1 MVSSLRLVPLAL
13 LASLALPGLAFAGT
27 ITTQGNVSALTNV
40 NQLQG
45 IVGTATYDEGAANQ
59 GVPLGQYTPMGMTFY
74 TGLLVNILA
83 GVNTGGSASQPLY
96 QTGNNYFPAP
106 IAGGGIAQNAFTY
119 FGGAV
124 KFSQPVTQF
133 GLTASRN
140 GTQYI
145 TVWNTNGQMIG
156 QVTWQPNNDAAFV
169 GIDTNGVPI
178 GMLTYGNDNL
188 WAGGSFDIGGS
199 TIISDHWIWALGVP
213 CQSDADCMD
222 DNNPCTATQCSNG
235 ACLYPADPQGICP
248 DDGNLC
254 TTDECQN
261 GACIHWDNNDPCDD
275 ADACTDFDTCDNGE
289 CNGVDIECNDAN
301 LCSVDSCDSM
311 IGCVNE
317 FQPGCCLSDED
328 CPDGQICLLGSN
340 SCIPDPNPDTGSDTS
355 TDTTSEGTTDT
366 TSESTSDPGDTTSES
381 TSEGG
386 DTSESSSGNGESVG
400 EGESAGEGNDE
411 LGGLDTFGGVEPED
425 GCGCT
430 TDQRGGGALA
440 SLFGLALLAGVRRRR
455 DPQ

>member
-1 MVSSLRLVPLAL
+1 MASSLRFVPLAL
-13 LASLALPGLAFAGT
+13 LASLALPGLASAGT
-27 ITTQGNVSALTNV
+27 ITAQGNVTALTNV
-40 NQLQG
+40 NELQG
-45 IVGTATYDEGAANQ
+45 IVGTATYDEGANNAQ
-59 GVPLGQYTPMGMTFY
+59 VPLGQYTPMGMTFF
-74 TGLLVNILA
+74 TGPLVNILA
-83 GVNTGGSASQPLY
+83 GVITGGNASQPLY

-106 IAGGGIAQNAFTY
+106 IAGGGVAQNAFTF

-124 KFSQPVTQF
+124 KFAQPVTQF

-145 TVWNTNGQMIG
+145 TVWNMQGQMIG
-156 QVTWQPNNDAAFV
+156 QVTWQPNNDSAFV

-178 GMLTYGNDNL
+178 GMLTFGNDNL
-188 WAGGSFDIGGS
+188 WGGGSYDIGGS
-199 TIISDHWIWALGVP
+199 TIISDHWIWALGTP
-213 CQSDADCMD
+213 CQTDADCMD
-222 DNNPCTATQCSNG
+222 DQNPCTLSQCSNG

-261 GACIHWDNNDPCDD
+261 GACIHFDNNDPCDD
-275 ADACTDFDTCDNGE
+275 ADACTDFDTCVNGE
-289 CNGVDIECNDAN
+289 CNGVDIECNDMN

-340 SCIPDPNPDTGSDTS
+340 SCIPDPDPDTGSET
-355 TDTTSEGTTDT
+355 TTDT
-366 TSESTSDPGDTTSES
+366 TTGDTTSDTSESTGDAGDTTES
-381 TSEGG
+381 TSEAGDTTGETSSGDTGG
-386 DTSESSSGNGESVG
+386 DSESSS
-400 EGESAGEGNDE
+400 AGNDE
-411 LGGLDTFGGVEPED
+411 VGGLDTFGGVEPED
-425 GCGCT
+425 GCACS

-440 SLFGLALLAGVRRRR
+440 GMLGLVLLAGVRRRR
-455 DPQ
+455 GPF

>member
-1 MVSSLRLVPLAL
+1 MPPAMSTPPTTAGDTADGRLTPEPGSPAGEVMRRTRVGVFLSVVTGIFTRLIGLLTTLILAHYMTPEQSGSVNLAL
-13 LASLALPGLAFAGT
+13 NVVNLISVVTT
-27 ITTQGNVSALTNV
+27 IG
-40 NQLQG
+40 
-45 IVGTATYDEGAANQ
+45 
-59 GVPLGQYTPMGMTFY
+59 LGQYVASQASPSPKVAWNATQIHLI
-74 TGLLVNILA
+74 TGLA
-83 GVNTGGSASQPLY
+83 
-96 QTGNNYFPAP
+96 
-106 IAGGGIAQNAFTY
+106 AFAITY

-124 KFSQPVTQF
+124 KFSQPITQF

-188 WAGGSFDIGGS
+188 WAGGSYDIGGS

-222 DNNPCTATQCSNG
+222 DDNPCTLTQCSNG

-317 FQPGCCLSDED
+317 FQPGCCLSDAD
-328 CPDGQICLLGSN
+328 CPEGQICLLGSN

-355 TDTTSEGTTDT
+355 TDTTTEGTTDT
-366 TSESTSDPGDTTSES
+366 TSESTSES
-381 TSEGG
+381 G
-386 DTSESSSGNGESVG
+386 DTSESSGSGESGGDSGTSV
-400 EGESAGEGNDE
+400 GEGNDE